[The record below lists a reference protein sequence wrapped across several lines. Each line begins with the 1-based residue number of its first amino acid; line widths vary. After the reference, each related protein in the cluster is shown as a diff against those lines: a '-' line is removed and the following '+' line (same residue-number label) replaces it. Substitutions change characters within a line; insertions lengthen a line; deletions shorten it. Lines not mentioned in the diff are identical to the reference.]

1 MREKGLRRRS
11 LRHPLLDKN
20 DEDPREGI
28 VEFYIIFKMYFN

>member
-28 VEFYIIFKMYFN
+28 EGIRN